1 MEQRCL
7 LVAGLACWFLLAAV
21 TAQATDHGKYL
32 VYIGTYTEH
41 GSKGIYVCEFDSAT
55 GQLGSPKLAAETP
68 QPSFL
73 AVTADRNFL
82 YAVNEANTFA
92 GKPGGGVSAYA
103 INPATGQ
110 LHLLNAVSSRGG
122 GPAHIML
129 DKTGRYVLVANYD
142 GGSVAVFRLQGDGKI
157 GESTAFV
164 QHQGSSVNRERQE
177 APHAHAV
184 AMSPDN
190 RFAIVADL
198 GLDQLLVYPFDATQ
212 GTLGVAQV
220 VKTEAGAG
228 PRHLVFTDSGKFLY
242 VVNELSSSVTAYSWD
257 AASGAMAPVQ
267 TISTGP
273 SGPRNTA
280 GEILFDP
287 DGKFLYVSNRGVENS
302 IAVFRVDAGSGRMTR
317 IDSVPTKGQ
326 TPRNFA
332 IDPSG
337 QWLIV
342 GNQDSKSLYTF
353 KVDRKSGR
361 LKQSGPPLEID
372 SPAMVDFVQRPTVFG
387 PIIDEGLRKK

>member
-1 MEQRCL
+1 
-7 LVAGLACWFLLAAV
+7 
-21 TAQATDHGKYL
+21 
-32 VYIGTYTEH
+32 
-41 GSKGIYVCEFDSAT
+41 
-55 GQLGSPKLAAETP
+55 
-68 QPSFL
+68 
-73 AVTADRNFL
+73 
-82 YAVNEANTFA
+82 
-92 GKPGGGVSAYA
+92 
-103 INPATGQ
+103 
-110 LHLLNAVSSRGG
+110 
-122 GPAHIML
+122 
-129 DKTGRYVLVANYD
+129 VLVANYD

-212 GTLGVAQV
+212 GRLGVAQV

-267 TISTGP
+267 TISTGA